1 MSKEK
6 AIEWLKRE
14 IAIYDHAPTMDNPE
28 LSREW
33 ADGLNACKMALEV
46 LEGVQGDQQAKN
58 DKGKPHPSYVPVAAI
73 NAIMAVREYGNK
85 KYKDPDNWRKVEF
98 ERYHNAFLRH
108 VLAMWNE
115 PYKKDHE
122 SGLPHLWHAMTNA
135 AFMCEMMEGNNDP

>member
-14 IAIYDHAPTMDNPE
+14 IAIYDNAPTMDNPE

-33 ADGLNACKMALEV
+33 ADGLNACKMALEA

-58 DKGKPHPSYVPVAAI
+58 DKGKPHPSYVPAAAI
-73 NAIMAVREYGNK
+73 NAIMAVREFGNK
-85 KYKDPDNWRKVEF
+85 KYKDPDNWRNVEF

-108 VLAMWNE
+108 VLAMWND

-135 AFMCEMMEGNNDP
+135 AFMCEMMEGKG